1 MGTSTPVLDQFLQE
15 IGNIF
20 HQRDGTRLQDVLQL
34 EPPLP
39 PAYSSIVSELSA
51 HFPKGHDQALVTR
64 CEGIIPVAED
74 GIGSAWGAFP
84 DFLARY
90 FRFLRDADPGNLA
103 DLFEKLKSLT
113 K

>member
-1 MGTSTPVLDQFLQE
+1 MGTAVLDQFLQE

-20 HQRDGTRLQDVLQL
+20 HQRDGVRLQDVLQL

-39 PAYSSIVSELSA
+39 PAYSNIVSELHA
-51 HFPKGHDQALVTR
+51 HFPKGQDQALVTR
-64 CEGIIPVAED
+64 CEQIIPVAGD
-74 GIGSAWGAFP
+74 GIGSTWGAFP

>member
-1 MGTSTPVLDQFLQE
+1 MTTPVLNQFLQE
-15 IGNIF
+15 ISTLVR
-20 HQRDGTRLQDVLQL
+20 QRNGTRLQDVLQL

-39 PAYSSIVSELSA
+39 PVYETIVSELKV
-51 HFPKGHDQALVTR
+51 HFRKENDQALLAR
-64 CEGIIPVAED
+64 CEQVIPAGED

-90 FRFLRDADPGNLA
+90 FRFLRDADPTNLA
-103 DLFEKLKSLT
+103 DLYQRLRSLT